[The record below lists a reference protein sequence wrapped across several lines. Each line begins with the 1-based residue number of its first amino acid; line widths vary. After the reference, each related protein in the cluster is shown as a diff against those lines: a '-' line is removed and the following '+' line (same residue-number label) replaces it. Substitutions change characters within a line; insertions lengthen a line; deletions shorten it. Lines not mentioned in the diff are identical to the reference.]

1 MNDKL
6 WDSNRFHA
14 RARILL
20 QHLTRLKNLWTLGP
34 MTEREVRTLWF
45 YLFQLAGTGVA
56 LDYSEI
62 VPAARG
68 FFEWVEETVRQGSM
82 GGEEFQQRLDYVL
95 EATTRQM
102 AGETPSALESP
113 GDMAW
118 GDRVVIVDNKPAP
131 KWEKALRQHAISV
144 FTMPFSPT
152 QVLRT
157 ARIIRPHMILL
168 QVHAGSPLRE
178 LESLCAV
185 LRDDRRL
192 DGIALYLYF
201 RSEMSELPIN
211 LLRHVDGLITAFE
224 RPDFVTAQILGILAR
239 VNQRRESSIWDPYT
253 DLYSLAYLRERLE
266 EEIMRNQRQQ
276 TRLGI
281 IALTEDPRSVSVM
294 DAEPGRTYLSIRRLA
309 EYLQSRIRRSDIVAY
324 DGMGRFYLV
333 LFEANRRVISERIK
347 MMQQQIR
354 NDADMGFGSLL
365 AGMAMAPDHGNVP
378 EDLFMHADR
387 TLWDAL
393 EHVPLSSSLS
403 TLSP

>member
-6 WDSNRFHA
+6 WDPSRARFQT

-20 QHLTRLKNLWTLGP
+20 HHLTLLKNLWTLGP

-56 LDYSEI
+56 LDYSDI
-62 VPAARG
+62 IPGARG
-68 FFEWVEETVRQGSM
+68 FLEWVQETVRQGSM
-82 GGEEFQQRLDYVL
+82 RGEEFQQRLDQFL
-95 EATTRQM
+95 EIPRHLIAGQEM
-102 AGETPSALESP
+102 APESSAQVV
-113 GDMAW
+113 W
-118 GDRVVIVDNKPAP
+118 GDRLVVVDNKPTLL
-131 KWEKALRQHAISV
+131 WEKALRQHAVSI

-157 ARIIRPHMILL
+157 ARIMRPHMILL
-168 QVHAGSPLRE
+168 NAASPVRE

-192 DGIALYLYF
+192 DGTAVYLYV
-201 RSEMSELPIN
+201 RAEQSELPAK
-211 LLRHVDGLITAFE
+211 LLRHIDGLITDYE
-224 RPDFVTAQILGILAR
+224 RSESMAAQILGILAR

-266 EEIMRNQRQQ
+266 EEILRQQRQP

-281 IALTEDPRSVSVM
+281 IALTWDPRSVHTM
-294 DAEPGRTYLSIRRLA
+294 DEEPGRTYLIIRRLA
-309 EYLQSRIRRSDIVAY
+309 EYLQSQIRRSDVVAY

-333 LFEANRRVISERIK
+333 LFEANRRVISERTK
-347 MMQQQIR
+347 MIQQQIR
-354 NDADMGFGSLL
+354 TETDMGLGSLL
-365 AGMAMAPDHGNVP
+365 TGMALAPDHGNVP
-378 EDLFMHADR
+378 EDLFTHADR
-387 TLWDAL
+387 ALWDEL
-393 EHVPLSSSLS
+393 EQATVPSSLS

>member
-6 WDSNRFHA
+6 WDPSHARFQT

-20 QHLTRLKNLWTLGP
+20 HHLTLLKNLWTLGP

-56 LDYSEI
+56 LDYSDI
-62 VPAARG
+62 IPGARG
-68 FFEWVEETVRQGSM
+68 FLEWVQETVRQGSM
-82 GGEEFQQRLDYVL
+82 RGEEFQQRLDQFL
-95 EATTRQM
+95 EIPRHLI
-102 AGETPSALESP
+102 AGPERDPESSAQVV
-113 GDMAW
+113 W
-118 GDRVVIVDNKPAP
+118 GDRLVVVDNKPTLL
-131 KWEKALRQHAISV
+131 WEKALRQHAVSI

-157 ARIIRPHMILL
+157 ARIMRPHMILL
-168 QVHAGSPLRE
+168 NAASPVRE

-192 DGIALYLYF
+192 DGTAVYLYV
-201 RSEMSELPIN
+201 RAEQSELPAK
-211 LLRHVDGLITAFE
+211 LLRHIDGLITDYE
-224 RPDFVTAQILGILAR
+224 RSESMAAQILGILAR

-266 EEIMRNQRQQ
+266 EEILRQQRQP

-281 IALTEDPRSVSVM
+281 IALTWDPRSVHTM
-294 DAEPGRTYLSIRRLA
+294 DEEPGRTYLIIRRLA
-309 EYLQSRIRRSDIVAY
+309 EYLQSQIRRSDVVAY

-333 LFEANRRVISERIK
+333 LFEANRRVISERAK
-347 MMQQQIR
+347 MIQQQIR
-354 NDADMGFGSLL
+354 TETDMGLGSLL
-365 AGMAMAPDHGNVP
+365 TGMALAPDHGNVP
-378 EDLFMHADR
+378 EDLFTHADR
-387 TLWDAL
+387 ALWDEL
-393 EHVPLSSSLS
+393 EQATIPSSLS

>member
-6 WDSNRFHA
+6 WDPSRARFQT

-20 QHLTRLKNLWTLGP
+20 HHLTLLKNLWTLGP

-56 LDYSEI
+56 LDYSDI
-62 VPAARG
+62 IPGARG
-68 FFEWVEETVRQGSM
+68 FLEWVQETVRQGSM
-82 GGEEFQQRLDYVL
+82 RGEEFQQRLDQFL
-95 EATTRQM
+95 EIPRHLIAGQEM
-102 AGETPSALESP
+102 APESSAQVV
-113 GDMAW
+113 W
-118 GDRVVIVDNKPAP
+118 GDRLVVVDNKPTLL
-131 KWEKALRQHAISV
+131 WDKALRQHAVSI

-157 ARIIRPHMILL
+157 ARIMRPHMILL
-168 QVHAGSPLRE
+168 NAASPVRE

-192 DGIALYLYF
+192 DGTAVYLYV
-201 RSEMSELPIN
+201 RAEQSELPAK
-211 LLRHVDGLITAFE
+211 LLRHIDGLITDYE
-224 RPDFVTAQILGILAR
+224 RSESTAAQILGILAR

-266 EEIMRNQRQQ
+266 EEIMRQQRQQ

-281 IALTEDPRSVSVM
+281 IALTWDPRSVHTM
-294 DAEPGRTYLSIRRLA
+294 DEEPGRTYLIIRRLA
-309 EYLQSRIRRSDIVAY
+309 EYLQSQIRRSDVVAY

-333 LFEANRRVISERIK
+333 LFEANRRVISERTK
-347 MMQQQIR
+347 MIQQQIR
-354 NDADMGFGSLL
+354 TETDMGLGSLL
-365 AGMAMAPDHGNVP
+365 TGMAMAPDHGNVP
-378 EDLFMHADR
+378 EDLFTHADR
-387 TLWDAL
+387 ALWDEL
-393 EHVPLSSSLS
+393 EQATVPSSLS